1 MSERVVFW
9 YGCNAIRH
17 GDIIHS
23 AIELLRAVGIDSDP
37 AGGPAYC
44 CGTAKDGNLAAAAGM
59 AARTVEKF
67 NAWAATGSS
76 PGARPAIAMRAPS

>member
-17 GDIIHS
+17 GDIIHG
-23 AIELLRAVGIDSDP
+23 AIALLRAVGIESEP

-44 CGTAKDGNLAAAAGM
+44 CGTTEDGNLQSM
-59 AARTVEKF
+59 VMVNF
-67 NAWAATGSS
+67 
-76 PGARPAIAMRAPS
+76 